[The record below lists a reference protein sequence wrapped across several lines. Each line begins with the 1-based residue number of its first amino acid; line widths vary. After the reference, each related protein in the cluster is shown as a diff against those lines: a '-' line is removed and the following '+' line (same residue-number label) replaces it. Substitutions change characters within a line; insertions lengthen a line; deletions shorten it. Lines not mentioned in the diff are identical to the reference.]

1 MEKRGPKSYSG
12 YAWAEESL
20 LLGGIFLLIISND
33 DDDSDDLVS
42 VGELF
47 ARTDPDR
54 TAATATPAAGYPQAA
69 DLQTGLKLPPAAE
82 GARGRYRTR
91 AQALTQPMTPAR
103 VAQTAQLKCKQHLRI
118 VRIA

>member
-1 MEKRGPKSYSG
+1 MEKRGPKSYGG

-47 ARTDPDR
+47 ARADPDP
-54 TAATATPAAGYPQAA
+54 TVATTTPAAGYPQAA
-69 DLQTGLKLPPAAE
+69 YLQTGLRLPPAAE
-82 GARGRYRTR
+82 GAPG
-91 AQALTQPMTPAR
+91 
-103 VAQTAQLKCKQHLRI
+103 
-118 VRIA
+118 

>member
-1 MEKRGPKSYSG
+1 MEKKGPKSHGG

-33 DDDSDDLVS
+33 DDDSDDLCL
-42 VGELF
+42 GELF
-47 ARTDPDR
+47 ARADPDR

-69 DLQTGLKLPPAAE
+69 DLQTGLRLPPAAE

-91 AQALTQPMTPAR
+91 AQALAQPMTPVR